1 MQLNGKIELTIF
13 ATRTFTCFHKIHRF
27 SLNIYVG
34 LIAIVLWVSVISMS
48 RVYLG
53 MHSVLDLV
61 LGVTISVVLLAVIL
75 PLTDGILDFMA
86 TTSYSAFPILL
97 IPILLIVFFPTT
109 EMWTPTRGDTCCIAA
124 VFSGIELGVWFNYQ
138 FGLMSLNDA
147 PYQLTFDLGDPLY
160 LAGRTVVGLIIV
172 ALTEF
177 LGKLFSYPFLSNL
190 VGADPKK
197 LKESENS
204 VKNTNKN
211 FVDLT
216 SKFFTYS
223 VLGFNTVVLVP
234 VALQYVNLQRDNFYS
249 QI

>member
-1 MQLNGKIELTIF
+1 M
-13 ATRTFTCFHKIHRF
+13 IHRF

-34 LIAIVLWVSVISMS
+34 LIAIVLWVSVISLS

-61 LGVTISVVLLAVIL
+61 LGVAISIVLLAVIL
-75 PLTDGILDFMA
+75 PLTDGILDYMA
-86 TTSYSAFPILL
+86 MNAWAAIPTLL
-97 IPILLIVFFPTT
+97 IPVLLMAYFPTT
-109 EMWTPTRGDTCCIAA
+109 EIWTPTRGDTCCIAA

-138 FGLMSLNDA
+138 FGLMNLNEA
-147 PYQLTFDLGDPLY
+147 SYQLTFDLGDPLH
-160 LAGRTVVGLIIV
+160 LAGRTVIGLIIV

-177 LGKLFSYPFLSNL
+177 LGKLFSYPFLSSM

-197 LKESENS
+197 LKEAENS
-204 VKNTNKN
+204 VKNTKKN

-234 VALQYVNLQRDNFYS
+234 IALQYFNLQRDNFYS
-249 QI
+249 EM

>member
-1 MQLNGKIELTIF
+1 MF
-13 ATRTFTCFHKIHRF
+13 PRF

-34 LIAIVLWVSVISMS
+34 LIAIVLWVSVISLS

-53 MHSVLDLV
+53 MHSVLDVV
-61 LGVTISVVLLAVIL
+61 LGVAISIVLLAVIL
-75 PLTDGILDFMA
+75 PVTDTIMDYLA
-86 TTSYSAFPILL
+86 TNAWSAIPILL

-109 EMWTPTRGDTCCIAA
+109 ELWTPTRGDTCCIAA

-138 FGLMSLNDA
+138 FGLMNLNGA
-147 PYQLTFDLGDPLY
+147 PYQLLFDLGDPLH

-177 LGKLFSYPFLSNL
+177 FGKLFSYPFLSML
-190 VGADPKK
+190 VGADPKA
-197 LKESENS
+197 LKASENS
-204 VKNTNKN
+204 ATNTKKN

-216 SKFFTYS
+216 SKFFTYT

-234 VALQYVNLQRDNFYS
+234 IVLQYFNLHRDNFYS
-249 QI
+249 EI